1 MNDRQFTTVAN
12 QLEGALSEAE
22 LTRIGIET
30 GFTQRLRSVTPTRL
44 VLTLLG
50 TMASRRVESIADLR
64 RAFCAVTNRGVEYKP
79 FHNQLAKQEFPVF
92 MYGVF
97 EHLLGQLVVKTLA
110 AVPGHALRQFDDIVA
125 HDGSSFG
132 VHAALR
138 STFPGR
144 FTTTSPAAV
153 ELHATLSILQGQ
165 ALRVFIAPDAKAE
178 REFLP
183 EPKSLHRQLIL
194 ADRGYMDLDYCARA
208 AEAGASFII
217 RFSRSADPRIVGG
230 TIDGRR
236 VPKKMIGRELSDCT
250 KWLKGHSAD
259 LEAEWIRVGGP
270 LRLRLVMSWN
280 DGTREHMRLGTNLA
294 RTDFTLEAVRCL
306 YRLRW
311 QIELLF
317 KEWKSYANLK
327 AFCTR
332 KAPIAEGLIWAALCA
347 AALKRFLAHAAQ
359 AVSSGIEVSTRNA
372 AMSLG
377 HHLPL
382 LIHALLNARPIGV
395 ILNVILDFLRS
406 ACRRAHPARDRKRG
420 RLASGLR
427 PAFLSRS
434 LATCVA
440 KD

>member
-1 MNDRQFTTVAN
+1 MNDRQFTTVSQ
-12 QLEGALSEAE
+12 QLEGALSETD
-22 LTRIGIET
+22 LTRIGRDT
-30 GFTQRLRSVTPTRL
+30 DFTKRLRSVTPIRL
-44 VLTLLG
+44 VLTLISA
-50 TMASRRVESIADLR
+50 MASRRVETIADLQR
-64 RAFCAVTNRGVEYKP
+64 TFCAVTDRNVAYKP
-79 FHNQLAKQEFPVF
+79 FHNQLSKQEFPVF

-97 EHLLGQLVVKTLA
+97 EHMLGHLVVKTLA
-110 AVPGHALRQFDDIVA
+110 AVPGDALRQFDDIIA

-132 VHAALR
+132 VHDALR

-144 FTTTSPAAV
+144 FTATKPAAV

-165 ALRVFIAPDAKAE
+165 ALRVIIAPDAKGE

-183 EPKSLHRQLIL
+183 EPESLRRQLLL

-208 AEAGASFII
+208 AVAGASFII
-217 RFSRSADPRIVGG
+217 RFSRSANPTIIGG

-236 VPKKMIGRELSDCT
+236 LPKKMLGRKLHKCT

-259 LEAEWIRVGGP
+259 LAAEWTRGDGP

-280 DGTREHMRLGTNLA
+280 DETREHMRLGTNLA
-294 RTDFTLEAVRCL
+294 KKDFNLEAVRCL

-332 KAPIAEGLIWAALCA
+332 KAPIVEGLIWATLCA
-347 AALKRFLAHAAQ
+347 ALLKRFLAHAAQ
-359 AVSSGIEVSTRNA
+359 AVSSGVEVSTRIA

-377 HHLPL
+377 HHLRGLIDALLHGRPL
-382 LIHALLNARPIGV
+382 LR
-395 ILNVILDFLRS
+395 ILRELFAFLTS
-406 ACRRAHPARDRKRG
+406 ACRRAHPLRDRERG

-427 PAFLSRS
+427 PAFLTAS
-434 LATCVA
+434 LATRAV